1 VVKRRP
7 LRSPSALLAAL
18 LTAAVAI
25 SVPARAADDICA
37 IEGVARIVAV
47 GDVHGSY
54 DGLVA
59 DLRMAGL
66 LDEKEH
72 WSGGRAHLVQVG
84 DFLDR
89 GKDTRRVL
97 DLLMRLPEEAEQAGG
112 AVHVLL
118 GNHEVMNILGD
129 LRYVNPEEYGYFRT
143 LRSED
148 LRRQYYSNALRRAEE
163 AAKQAGQKLD
173 KGEFHNKFY
182 DEVPLGFVERT
193 QAFSA
198 EGEYGRF
205 IRNLPV
211 VARINRV
218 VFLHGGLTP
227 KTAALGCAGINSA
240 VHRELNQDFA
250 KTAADPLASLA
261 AGPNG
266 PLWYRGLAKEDETSF
281 AASVDK
287 ILQEMDARA
296 IVVGHTVTKTDR
308 IQARFGGRVF
318 LIDAGMT
325 EVYGGHRAVLEI
337 DGDGTFRALYPDA
350 APVVLETAAVAR

>member
-1 VVKRRP
+1 VVTRRP
-7 LRSPSALLAAL
+7 LLSPVALLVALLAAGS
-18 LTAAVAI
+18 AVSA
-25 SVPARAADDICA
+25 PARAGSTICDV
-37 IEGVARIVAV
+37 EGVARIVAI

-97 DLLMRLPEEAEQAGG
+97 DLLMRLPEEAEKVGG

-129 LRYVNPEEYGYFRT
+129 LRYVNPEEYGFYRT
-143 LRSED
+143 LRSEE
-148 LRRQYYSNALRRAEE
+148 LRKQFYKSSLRRAQE
-163 AAKQAGQKLD
+163 AAKKAGQELD
-173 KGEFHNKFY
+173 EGAFHKKFY
-182 DEVPLGFVERT
+182 AEVPLGFVERT

-211 VARINRV
+211 VARIDRV

-227 KTAALGCAGINSA
+227 ETAALGCAGINA
-240 VHRELNQDFA
+240 TVHRELNQDFD
-250 KTAADPLASLA
+250 KTASDPLASLA

-281 AASVDK
+281 APSVDK
-287 ILQEMDARA
+287 ILREMDARA

-308 IQARFGGRVF
+308 IQDRFGGRVF

-337 DGDGTFRALYPDA
+337 DGDGTFRALYPDS
-350 APVVLETAAVAR
+350 APVVLETAAAAR